1 MAENGHQDQRIHEL
15 AKAVAVR
22 RADMKTLPSDFQ
34 GTLERFRADAA
45 DWKVDMGQREF
56 EARKREKR
64 LLLLA

>member
-22 RADMKTLPSDFQ
+22 RADMKTLPSDLQ
-34 GTLERFRADAA
+34 GMLERFRVDAA
-45 DWKVDMGQREF
+45 DWKVDMAQREI
-56 EARKREKR
+56 EAGKRGKR